1 VTHPCLPVTP
11 ADRPA
16 GGVTAPSRLTRV
28 VNGGWLP
35 QGRRSEQHTGTTPT
49 TTDRNGEL
57 FIPGPAR
64 LISQSP
70 PEINDDWQPGT
81 TVPAVT
87 AVARRRGRRRALSDQ
102 AIARQL
108 RALGAGSRVP
118 PASSRPTAP
127 AMTPATGSPPAT
139 TMPSS
144 PRPAARRHSGVSR
157 DIARRAPA
165 PASRPGAVRR
175 AWPRRLGDF
184 SAKAGERDAGRNC
197 MRGSNSQKRPRRHQ
211 TGRGDPFSLPL
222 RGPPAPDR
230 QSGRDPGVIRSF
242 GGF

>member
-1 VTHPCLPVTP
+1 MPSGD
-11 ADRPA
+11 ASGPA
-16 GGVTAPSRLTRV
+16 GRRLHRPSPSRLTRV
-28 VNGGWLP
+28 VNSRWLP
-35 QGRRSEQHTGTTPT
+35 QGRRSERHTGTTST

-57 FIPGPAR
+57 FIRGSAP
-64 LISQSP
+64 LINQSP
-70 PEINDDWQPGT
+70 LEINDDRQPGT

-87 AVARRRGRRRALSDQ
+87 AVAR
-102 AIARQL
+102 
-108 RALGAGSRVP
+108 GAEAGGAPCQTRPSPGSCAPPAPGSRVP

-127 AMTPATGSPPAT
+127 AITPATGTSPAT

-144 PRPAARRHSGVSR
+144 PRPAARRHSGASR

-197 MRGSNSQKRPRRHQ
+197 MRASNSQKRPRSHQ
-211 TGRGDPFSLPL
+211 TGRGDPFSLPFAVTT
-222 RGPPAPDR
+222 G
-230 QSGRDPGVIRSF
+230 S
-242 GGF
+242 